1 MAQLRPW
8 LDGRVPASQQPSR
21 LLSVGRSDVEVC
33 FLEESSPGMGRV
45 EYPVGSGNP
54 VVAPLAEGVFWVGA
68 VCGATLGSDGRVAVV
83 YPPLTIEEDVDRVL
97 VGDAVVEE
105 AARAEQLVETSE
117 LVEAHT
123 ARLDATDTLV
133 SETKTRLDAT
143 DDIVDGLAVE
153 VSRQTVDIQGA
164 VQAADAADEK
174 ASQAINIA
182 NVSAAQLRYAFEPEP
197 PADPVE
203 GAVWFPRNEDGQVTG
218 MWQWNGEVWG
228 THATLTGLLLVPT
241 ADGGQTLIGP
251 DGVEATQV
259 VADVLR
265 SKVLYADVAGVET
278 LVITDIPRQ
287 NLASDVGDALA
298 TAEELGSRIVLSG
311 GKLTIARNRVNSSD
325 PLTAMTLGATSLDF
339 VVDDKPVAYIDSEL
353 EQMSVANV
361 LARDSLH
368 VGVHQWRTLP
378 GTDVTVAQFVG
389 AVS

>member
-1 MAQLRPW
+1 MPSVAQSLQALVGAATTPVAPTVSAGGVQLYGFAGPDGIVLEGAETGLLPYPVATLVEYAPGDRVALTLIGQRPVII
-8 LDGRVPASQQPSR
+8 GRVGGGSPSQW
-21 LLSVGRSDVEVC
+21 VTDVAIDGVQDA
-33 FLEESSPGMGRV
+33 V
-45 EYPVGSGNP
+45 ETVQADVYATNAV
-54 VVAPLAEGVFWVGA
+54 VVAHEGKLAE
-68 VCGATLGSDGRVAVV
+68 
-83 YPPLTIEEDVDRVL
+83 
-97 VGDAVVEE
+97 
-105 AARAEQLVETSE
+105 
-117 LVEAHT
+117 VEAGVQ
-123 ARLDATDTLV
+123 ATKDL
-133 SETKTRLDAT
+133 LAAT
-143 DDIVDGLAVE
+143 DDVVDGLAVE

-265 SKVLYADVAGVET
+265 SKVLYAEVAGVET